1 MQAVWIKQ
9 ALINQGHFGEFPKHS
24 DELKDRL
31 EAIIAQAN
39 ARYPNLKLVYLSSRI
54 YAGYATTPLNPEPYA
69 YEGTVL
75 HPP

>member
-9 ALINQGHFGEFPKHS
+9 ALINQGRFGEFPKHS

-54 YAGYATTPLNPEPYA
+54 YAGYATTPLKSASPC
-69 YEGTVL
+69 L
-75 HPP
+75 